1 MQAEATTIDKILE
14 LKSQI
19 LKLRD
24 LKLNFLFLFIFLKK
38 IQFQCFRV
46 KKDMTM

>member
-14 LKSQI
+14 LKSQM

-24 LKLNFLFLFIFLKK
+24 LKLNYLFLFIFFKENT
-38 IQFQCFRV
+38 ISVF
-46 KKDMTM
+46 